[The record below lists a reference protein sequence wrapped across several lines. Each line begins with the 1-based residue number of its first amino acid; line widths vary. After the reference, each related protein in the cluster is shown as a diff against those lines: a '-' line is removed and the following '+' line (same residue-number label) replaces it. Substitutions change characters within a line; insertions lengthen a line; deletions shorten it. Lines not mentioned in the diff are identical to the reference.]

1 MLVIEVMILW
11 IDWQLIHV
19 VKHQVLTALGDRG
32 QSADVE
38 EYAVVEQTT
47 LRLLRDEKAKRA
59 VPSIFEPLGHVFDES
74 V

>member
-38 EYAVVEQTT
+38 EYALVEQTT
-47 LRLLRDEKAKRA
+47 L
-59 VPSIFEPLGHVFDES
+59 
-74 V
+74 